1 MRLSPITALL
11 AVFLLAAVLFTAGC
25 IESPGQVFPGP
36 VGESGSGPD
45 TPVEMKYFEEVTK
58 VPRPSGHLTAIQDF
72 LCAFAEEHHLEYET
86 DAVGNVL
93 IKHPCSSPSE
103 HHVILQAHQDMVP
116 AVREGSSFVFG
127 KDSIKTYIK
136 DGWMYAEETTLGADD
151 GVGIATALAALSSE
165 ELSDCSFDCIF
176 TVDEETTMSGAK
188 NLSPDWLLADAL
200 INIDTE
206 HWGSVCVSSAGGAF
220 IEAVFHPE
228 REKTPVTACY
238 RLVVSGLRS
247 GHSAHMIDSGRLNAI
262 RTAAAFLS
270 GLHDVQLISCA
281 GGSAKNAIP
290 ASAEF
295 IFTASD
301 ENIVSLAAEYA
312 ASHAVDADPD
322 LKMEIESISTPL
334 TPWTKESTG
343 QILSAIS
350 SVPNGCFKK
359 SESSTLLSSNLGLLS
374 TRDDGTVSVL
384 CFPRGNDPAE
394 CKSLIAE
401 IQDFFEKAGAEASV
415 SDEIPGW
422 KESEESPL
430 VQLVTDVF
438 RDMFNAEISVYTT
451 HGGLEGG
458 YFAEKNPSLS
468 VVSIGPDI
476 ENAHSVDERLNI
488 ETFLQLKQFVFELVK
503 KSCGK

>member
-11 AVFLLAAVLFTAGC
+11 AVFLLAAVLCTAGC
-25 IESPGQVFPGP
+25 IEDQGPAFPGTA
-36 VGESGSGPD
+36 GESGSESDIPI
-45 TPVEMKYFEEVTK
+45 EMKYFEEVTK
-58 VPRPSGHLTAIQDF
+58 VPRPSGQLTAIQDY

-93 IKHPCSSPSE
+93 IKHPGSSPSE
-103 HHVILQAHQDMVP
+103 HHIILQAHQDMVP

-136 DGWMYAEETTLGADD
+136 DGWVYAEETSLGADD
-151 GVGIATALAALSSE
+151 GGGIATALAALSSE
-165 ELSDCSFDCIF
+165 ELRDCSFDCIF

-206 HWGSVCVSSAGGAF
+206 NWGSVCVSSAGGAF
-220 IEAVFHPE
+220 VEAVFHPE

-238 RLVVSGLRS
+238 RLFVSGLRS
-247 GHSAHMIDSGRLNAI
+247 GHSAHLIDSGRLNAI
-262 RTAAAFLS
+262 KTAADFLS
-270 GLHDVQLISCA
+270 GLHDVELISCG

-301 ENIVSLAAEYA
+301 ENIPSLAAEYA
-312 ASHAVDADPD
+312 KSHAVDTDPD

-334 TPWTKESTG
+334 TPWTKESSG
-343 QILSAIS
+343 QILSALS

-359 SESSTLLSSNLGLLS
+359 SESCTLLSSNLGLLS
-374 TRDDGTVSVL
+374 TREDGTVSVI

-394 CKSLIAE
+394 CRSLVAE
-401 IQDFFEKAGAEASV
+401 IENFFEEAGAETSV
-415 SDEIPGW
+415 SDEVSGW
-422 KESEESPL
+422 KEADDSPL
-430 VQLVTDVF
+430 VQMMADVY
-438 RDMFNAEISVYTT
+438 RDMFHAEISVYMT
-451 HGGLEGG
+451 HGCLECG
-458 YFAEKNPSLS
+458 YMAAKNPSLS
-468 VVSIGPDI
+468 VVSIGPDV
-476 ENAHSVDERLNI
+476 ENVHTVDERLNI